1 MMRKNLK
8 VFERWKLPKEA
19 LKRGDKEYTKLARV
33 SPSFAA
39 MSSAVFVTESIIRKN
54 VCKAVDIRHFVQF
67 HAEWVLIA
75 IYLQE
80 WSVPGKKNQL
90 KSLLALI
97 GVLKRLMSQFAN
109 TNEHGRI
116 VPDLQLV
123 KECADLEG
131 TLFKLL
137 PPSLCGKTLHKT
149 LRHVADQDIPNWGP
163 SKGMMDFDS
172 FLGFLARYLTRQ
184 SKPVP
189 NIISR

>member
-1 MMRKNLK
+1 
-8 VFERWKLPKEA
+8 
-19 LKRGDKEYTKLARV
+19 
-33 SPSFAA
+33 
-39 MSSAVFVTESIIRKN
+39 MSSTVFVTKSITQKN

-75 IYLQE
+75 IFLQE
-80 WSVPGKKNQL
+80 LERSRQEESAEISSCADRSAEKAYVPICQH
-90 KSLLALI
+90 
-97 GVLKRLMSQFAN
+97 
-109 TNEHGRI
+109 ERI

-149 LRHVADQDIPNWGP
+149 LRHVANQDIPNWGP